1 MALLIPLF
9 VGCFYSKDNTNN
21 HVRNVFQTLARLMGC
36 LLLFF
41 FANVLKTFIAKI
53 MASHFHKEAHFEKMQ
68 EALQK
73 VSAAVLCCAMLCHAV
88 LCCVVLLSIT
98 SLGTSSGTL
107 STSGWLHCCQSCTA
121 EEHA

>member
-1 MALLIPLF
+1 MRVALLIPLF
-9 VGCFYSKDNTNN
+9 VGCFYTKNNTND

-41 FANVLKTFIAKI
+41 FANVLKTLIAKI

-73 VSAAVLCCAMLCHAV
+73 VSGASPVHYISMACLLRHHRQVSLCYSACKV
-88 LCCVVLLSIT
+88 
-98 SLGTSSGTL
+98 
-107 STSGWLHCCQSCTA
+107 
-121 EEHA
+121 